1 MATSSIFKDFTIE
14 GPVEVGNFVKM
25 LDSEPMPIP
34 DMSDCIIDDPEEGW
48 RIMEAA
54 AKNMKARAEARR
66 KAAEER
72 ESENGSN

>member
-1 MATSSIFKDFTIE
+1 
-14 GPVEVGNFVKM
+14 
-25 LDSEPMPIP
+25 MPIP